1 VRKAWCQGGPDIG
14 GGAQALWSSAACCR
28 FDPASVPSGATTG
41 SVAVTTPGGVLTS
54 NRKFLVIPQITSFA
68 PINGPV
74 GTKVVITGAGFTGTT
89 KVMFGAT
96 ATSFTVNGNTQVT
109 ATVPRRAV
117 TGKIS
122 ITTAGGTATSATV
135 FKVT

>member
-1 VRKAWCQGGPDIG
+1 
-14 GGAQALWSSAACCR
+14 
-28 FDPASVPSGATTG
+28 
-41 SVAVTTPGGVLTS
+41 VTTPGGVLTS

-68 PINGPV
+68 PISGPV

-89 KVMFGAT
+89 KVTFGAT

-109 ATVPRRAV
+109 ATVPTGAV

-135 FKVT
+135 FTVT